1 MPRRAEPP
9 QGNTHRIIRWL
20 GASCNQR
27 QQRMRVPS
35 AYQPTIR
42 KLMEAKSAA
51 GLCRPGPFCA
61 DGQYFDI
68 DETYCRVMT
77 TLDKAGQAV
86 ASGVAVTAWP
96 AI

>member
-1 MPRRAEPP
+1 MPQEGRTP

-42 KLMEAKSAA
+42 KLMEAKALLGFADPAPSA
-51 GLCRPGPFCA
+51 LT
-61 DGQYFDI
+61 DNIMDI

-77 TLDKAGQAV
+77 PLDKLGKLWRQAL
-86 ASGVAVTAWP
+86 P
-96 AI
+96 